1 MISTGF
7 NESHF
12 EFRVNQELYG
22 FFGVIIGFIIQKNMG
37 LETKNLVF
45 IYSRCWVMCENKIS
59 LHWRPFW
66 KWRHVGSPSQF
77 GAGGIHFLFW
87 DKSKWQNKAI
97 RDGRPRPPR
106 HQGFI
111 AISYGGSELR
121 HRSILETITHRAK
134 CRYYIPLHFDTN
146 PESLRPFVPEI
157 WPNNVFNLSATY
169 DLDLWPKILKIFV
182 SHGVPIRNMYAK
194 FHNDRLRNGW
204 DITLWNF
211 AKTRTNK
218 QTHTQTQ
225 KQTDM
230 GITIPRPPPMG
241 GEVIT

>member
-1 MISTGF
+1 MP
-7 NESHF
+7 
-12 EFRVNQELYG
+12 
-22 FFGVIIGFIIQKNMG
+22 IQ
-37 LETKNLVF
+37 
-45 IYSRCWVMCENKIS
+45 S
-59 LHWRPFW
+59 
-66 KWRHVGSPSQF
+66 
-77 GAGGIHFLFW
+77 
-87 DKSKWQNKAI
+87 
-97 RDGRPRPPR
+97 
-106 HQGFI
+106 
-111 AISYGGSELR
+111 
-121 HRSILETITHRAK
+121 

-211 AKTRTNK
+211 AKTRTNTQTNT
-218 QTHTQTQ
+218 QTH

-241 GEVIT
+241 GERGKDMGITIPRPPPMGGEVITITVTNHAKHKQWATNRDMINN